1 MVEETCDKLMQL
13 LNTRQYATF
22 MHEVDEL
29 NPVDAAEFLTQLP
42 EERLPAVFRLL
53 KKDTAADVFAELDP
67 EIQQKIITAMT
78 DRELSGILEDLFVDD
93 AVDMMEEMPAS
104 VVKRIMKNATPETR
118 AEINRFLA
126 YPEDSAGSVMTS
138 EYIELK
144 RTMTCTEAIDYIRKT
159 GFEKETVYV
168 AYVTDQQR
176 ILQGTVL
183 LNELLFAQ
191 PDTKIEDIMDANTIC
206 VTTLDDQETVA
217 SLISKYDLLALPVVD
232 KEHRLVGIV
241 TVDDAMD
248 VMQDEVTE
256 DIEKM
261 AAIVP
266 SDKPY
271 LKTGVFETWK
281 KRIPW
286 LLLLMITA
294 TFTSTILS
302 SLESKID
309 SLFGVGVLTLS
320 LAAFVPM
327 LTDTGGNAGS
337 QASVS
342 IIRALSLNEISAKD
356 TFRILWKELRVS
368 FLCGITIA
376 AACFIKVW
384 VVDCRCRFTKECL
397 FVPLIVSLTIF
408 CAIVLAK
415 LVGTLLP
422 MLAKALRFD
431 PAVMASPFITTIVD
445 TLTLLLYYF
454 FVTNLLVRILT

>member
-1 MVEETCDKLMQL
+1 MIEETSNELMQL

-22 MHEVDEL
+22 MHAVDEL
-29 NPVDAAEFLTQLP
+29 NPVDAAEFLAQLP

-53 KKDTAADVFAELDP
+53 KKDTAADVFAELDS
-67 EIQQKIITAMT
+67 ELQEKIITAMT
-78 DRELSGILEDLFVDD
+78 DRELTGIMEELFLDD
-93 AVDMMEEMPAS
+93 AVDMMEEMPAN
-104 VVKRIMKNATPETR
+104 VVKRIMKNATPGTR

-138 EYIELK
+138 EYIELRK
-144 RTMTCTEAIDYIRKT
+144 AMTCAEAIDYIRKT
-159 GFEKETVYV
+159 GLEKETVYV
-168 AYVTDQQR
+168 AYVTDSQR
-176 ILQGTVL
+176 VLQGTVP

-191 PDTKIEDIMDANTIC
+191 PDTLIADIMDENTVS
-206 VTTLDDQETVA
+206 VTTVDDQETVA

-286 LLLLMITA
+286 LLLLMISA
-294 TFTSTILS
+294 TFTSTIIT
-302 SLESKID
+302 SLESKIG
-309 SLFGVGVLTLS
+309 SLFGAGVLTLS

-337 QASVS
+337 QASVT
-342 IIRALSLNEISAKD
+342 IIRALSLHEIDPKD
-356 TFRILWKELRVS
+356 IFRILWKEFRVS
-368 FLCGITIA
+368 MLCGITIA
-376 AACFIKVW
+376 VACFLKVW
-384 VVDCRCRFTKECL
+384 VVDCRCQLTKECL
-397 FVPLIVSLTIF
+397 FVPLIVSMTIF
-408 CAIVLAK
+408 CAILIAK
-415 LVGTLLP
+415 MVGTLLP
-422 MLAKALRFD
+422 LLAKALHFD

-445 TLTLLLYYF
+445 TLTLLIYF
-454 FVTNLLVRILT
+454 LFVTSILARILV